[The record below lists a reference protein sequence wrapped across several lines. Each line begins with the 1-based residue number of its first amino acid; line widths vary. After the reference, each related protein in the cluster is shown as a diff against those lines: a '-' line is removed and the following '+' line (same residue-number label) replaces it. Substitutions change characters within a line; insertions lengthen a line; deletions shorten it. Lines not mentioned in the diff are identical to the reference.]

1 MNLLIIGLG
10 NIGQRHLESAV
21 KFDSIKKIFIY
32 DLDLSKLNQIAIMN
46 SDFILLDS
54 LENLPLHLDFC
65 IVSTSSLNR
74 EEIIVKLLNSSKIKY
89 LILEKVLFQK
99 YDSYDLIEEMINKT
113 TTKTYINCPRRLM
126 KSYKNLKSKLSTNI
140 INKITV
146 TGGNWSMASNAIH
159 FLDLIAYFSGSEHIT
174 NYNLTANLDDLITPS
189 KREGY
194 IEIFGRLIGNI
205 NEIYFDI
212 YCSKEQNDLVIEI
225 EFESQKIAINES
237 AQTIL
242 YSSKEEFQD
251 FKIEYV
257 SQLTHKALESLEVKD
272 TCDLIDY
279 NNSSI
284 LHKPLILEILKHQ
297 NKFIESSDSRC
308 LIT

>member
-10 NIGQRHLESAV
+10 NIGKRHLESAS
-21 KFDSIKKIFIY
+21 KYTAIKRIFIY
-32 DLDLSKLNQIAIMN
+32 DLDLLKLNQIAMMN
-46 SDFILLDS
+46 NNILLLDD
-54 LENLPLHLDFC
+54 LENVPLHLDFC
-65 IVSTSSLNR
+65 IVSTSSRNR
-74 EEIIVKLLNSSKIKY
+74 EEIIVKLLNSTKIKY

-99 YDSYDLIEEMINKT
+99 YDTYDLIKEMINET
-113 TTKTYINCPRRLM
+113 TTKTYVNCPRRLM
-126 KSYKNLKSKLSTNI
+126 KSYKNLKSKLSTNK

-159 FLDLIAYFSGSEHIT
+159 FLDLIAYFSSSEHIT
-174 NYNLTANLDDLITPS
+174 SYNLTANLYDLIAQS
-189 KREGY
+189 KRDGY
-194 IEIFGRLIGNI
+194 VEVFGSLIGNI
-205 NEIYFDI
+205 NEIYFNI

-225 EFESQKIAINES
+225 EFESQKITINES

-257 SQLTHKALESLEVKD
+257 SQLTQIALESLEEKD